1 MLVQYKWEAPEL
13 DKIWKGLYRE
23 NSYIFPYS
31 SREYNEN
38 ILENIM
44 KIFLSIK
51 RSSRLLYFKKIIF
64 LYITIIVMKPL
75 R

>member
-23 NSYIFPYS
+23 IVIYFH
-31 SREYNEN
+31 
-38 ILENIM
+38 ILQENIM

>member
-13 DKIWKGLYRE
+13 DKIWKGLYQE
-23 NSYIFPYS
+23 NSYIFH
-31 SREYNEN
+31 
-38 ILENIM
+38 ILQENIM

-51 RSSRLLYFKKIIF
+51 RSSQLLYFKKIIF

>member
-13 DKIWKGLYRE
+13 DKFGRAFIEKIVIY
-23 NSYIFPYS
+23 FH
-31 SREYNEN
+31 
-38 ILENIM
+38 ILQENIM